1 MELKENEQQ
10 MIDILGY
17 KLIFKAD
24 TNLYGENAA
33 LPKILLG
40 HTSDEIKE
48 LIIKLCRKKY
58 FLAGK
63 KIKETA
69 FDEHTSVPFVINWDS
84 IINSGLMNNNSKIAK
99 LRSDNPITYETL
111 YRKAN
116 YLSTVEFFGFKKQAK
131 TINTLDSLILL
142 YFRSLKRYNEQFN
155 GREPLSISDVY
166 TNLHLNIIATGV
178 NSNDIFNIDTY
189 EKVLN
194 EYGIQINENIK
205 QALIYNL
212 DKALPDPK
220 LTGRL

>member
-1 MELKENEQQ
+1 M
-10 MIDILGY
+10 
-17 KLIFKAD
+17 
-24 TNLYGENAA
+24 
-33 LPKILLG
+33 
-40 HTSDEIKE
+40 
-48 LIIKLCRKKY
+48 
-58 FLAGK
+58 
-63 KIKETA
+63 
-69 FDEHTSVPFVINWDS
+69 
-84 IINSGLMNNNSKIAK
+84 
-99 LRSDNPITYETL
+99 
-111 YRKAN
+111 
-116 YLSTVEFFGFKKQAK
+116 
-131 TINTLDSLILL
+131 DSLILL

-178 NSNDIFNIDTY
+178 NSNDIFNIDTD